1 MANDDRASDSASK
14 EVLTPDFDS
23 YHVTETVTHVRSDG
37 RVLTLDW
44 SDGRVSRY
52 HAIWLRNNACD
63 PATFNLDTR
72 EIALSPLD
80 LPAHVSIETCG
91 QDADGAITVRFA
103 PEAHDARFDAAW
115 LRLHDY
121 SNGGRPDDAAVAK
134 VHWTTAECPEPPSFD
149 GADILN
155 EADTFAAFLTAVAS
169 HGLARLRGTPA
180 DPDFAGQLASR
191 IGVIRDNNFG
201 RIWNVRVEPGSG
213 SNAYTALELAPHVDL
228 ATREYQPGLQ
238 VLHCVENTTRGGRAM
253 MIDGFRVAEDLR
265 AAEPDA
271 FHLLTTVP
279 WHLSNRAADSDYRW
293 DAPAIVLDAAGAVV
307 EMRSIYFLRGP
318 LNAPFDLVEDLYA
331 ADRLLHARL
340 MDPQYRML
348 FDYLPGDLM
357 LFDNRR
363 ILHGRE
369 AFDAAEGRRWL
380 RGCYLEREELESA
393 LRMVARRRRA
403 GGNR

>member
-1 MANDDRASDSASK
+1 MPGNSRADAAQ
-14 EVLTPDFDS
+14 TPDFDTYPLAES
-23 YHVTETVTHVRSDG
+23 IRTATSDG
-37 RVLTLDW
+37 RILTLEW
-44 SDGRVSRY
+44 SDGLTSRY
-52 HAIWLRNNACD
+52 HAIWLRMNTCD
-63 PATFNLDTR
+63 PETFNLDTR
-72 EIALSPLD
+72 EILLSPID
-80 LPAHVSIETCG
+80 LPGRISIDTCG
-91 QDADGAITVRFA
+91 LRSDGAVAVRFA
-103 PEAHDARFDAAW
+103 PEGHDACFDAAW

-121 SNGGRPDDAAVAK
+121 SNGGRTDDAAVAK
-134 VHWTTAECPEPPSFD
+134 VFWTTEDCAEPPTFD
-149 GADILN
+149 GTDILDN
-155 EADTFAAFLTAVAS
+155 ADTFTAFLTAVAS

-180 DPDFAGQLASR
+180 DPGFAEQLACR

-265 AAEPDA
+265 AAEPEA
-271 FHLLTTVP
+271 FRLLTTVP

-293 DAPAIVLDAAGAVV
+293 NAPAIVLDPTGAVA
-307 EMRSIYFLRGP
+307 EIRSIYFLRGP

-363 ILHGRE
+363 IMHGRE

-393 LRMVARRRRA
+393 LRMAARRRRA
-403 GGNR
+403 GSN

>member
-1 MANDDRASDSASK
+1 MASDETAT
-14 EVLTPDFDS
+14 EVLTPDFES
-23 YHVTETVTHVRSDG
+23 YQVAETVSAVDSDG
-37 RVLTLDW
+37 RILTVDW

-63 PATFNLDTR
+63 PVTFNLDTR

-80 LPAHVSIETCG
+80 LPEDIRIATCELA
-91 QDADGAITVRFA
+91 ADDVIAVRFA
-103 PEAHDARFDAAW
+103 PEGHDARFDAAW

-121 SNGGRPDDAAVAK
+121 SNGGRQDDAAVEK
-134 VHWTTAECPEPPSFD
+134 VFWTTAECPEPPSFD
-149 GADILN
+149 GSDILN
-155 EADTFAAFLTAVAS
+155 DRDTFAAFLTAVAS

-180 DPDFAGQLASR
+180 EPGFAEQLASH

-213 SNAYTALELAPHVDL
+213 SNAYTSLELAPHVDL

-265 AAEPDA
+265 TEEPDA
-271 FHLLTTVP
+271 FHLLATVP
-279 WHLSNRAADSDYRW
+279 WHLSNRATDTDYRW
-293 DAPAIVLDAAGAVV
+293 NAPAIVLDAAGAIV
-307 EMRSIYFLRGP
+307 EVRSIYFLRGP

-363 ILHGRE
+363 ILHGRK

-393 LRMVARRRRA
+393 LRMAARRRRTGA
-403 GGNR
+403 NT

>member
-1 MANDDRASDSASK
+1 MALEENAT

-23 YHVTETVTHVRSDG
+23 YRVAETVTGVRSDG
-37 RVLTLDW
+37 RILTLDW

-52 HAIWLRNNACD
+52 HAVWLRNNACD

-80 LPAHVSIETCG
+80 LPEHIGIDTCTL
-91 QDADGAITVRFA
+91 APDGTVAVRFT
-103 PEAHDARFDAAW
+103 PEGHDARFDAAW

-121 SNGGRPDDAAVAK
+121 SNGGRTDDAAVEK
-134 VHWTTAECPEPPSFD
+134 VFWTTAECPEPPSFD
-149 GADILN
+149 GSDILDD
-155 EADTFAAFLTAVAS
+155 ADTFTAFLTAVAS

-180 DPDFAGQLASR
+180 DPDFAERLASR

-213 SNAYTALELAPHVDL
+213 SNAYTSLELAPHVDL

-265 AAEPDA
+265 ADA
-271 FHLLTTVP
+271 PEAFRLLTTVP

-293 DAPAIVLDAAGAVV
+293 NAPAIVLDATGAVA

-363 ILHGRE
+363 VLHGRE

-393 LRMVARRRRA
+393 LRMAARRRRA
-403 GGNR
+403 GDNR